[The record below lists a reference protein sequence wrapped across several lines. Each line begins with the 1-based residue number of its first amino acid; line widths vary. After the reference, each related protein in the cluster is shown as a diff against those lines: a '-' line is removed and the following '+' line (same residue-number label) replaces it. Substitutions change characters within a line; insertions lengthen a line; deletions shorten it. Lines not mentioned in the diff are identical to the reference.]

1 MSAEVAVGTNIVGVR
16 ARTFVS
22 FDKKDRCMST
32 TMKNDI
38 EEQKTPA
45 LTITDLRQLDDND
58 LVALFQEGKEVT
70 FQLLVERHQQRIRN
84 LLYSIFH
91 EKDLAD
97 DIAQEVFIKAYR
109 ALPRF
114 RFESSFYTW
123 LYRIAIN
130 KSRDEMRHR
139 KLQRFFSFEQLDEGA
154 EAEIQ
159 ARIAT
164 QPHTNDDQE
173 IVALGL
179 KLVPEPFKTAVILR
193 DIEGLPYEEIAEV
206 LQCELGTVKSR
217 IARGRAMLRKVLK
230 PLLEEP
236 RL

>member
-1 MSAEVAVGTNIVGVR
+1 MNSELALSNGIVGVR

-22 FDKKDRCMST
+22 FDRKKEGMNT
-32 TMKNDI
+32 TMKNDT
-38 EEQKTPA
+38 EKPPA
-45 LTITDLRQLDDND
+45 LTLSELRQLGDYE
-58 LVALFQEGKEVT
+58 LVERFQQGNELS
-70 FQLLVERHQQRIRN
+70 FQLLVERYQNRIRN
-84 LLYSIFH
+84 LVYSIFRDH
-91 EKDLAD
+91 ALAD

-109 ALPRF
+109 ALPSF
-114 RFESSFYTW
+114 RYESSFYTW

-139 KLQRFFSFEQLDEGA
+139 KLQRFFSLEQLDEGA

-164 QPHTNDDQE
+164 QPRNTDDQE

-179 KLVPEPFKTAVILR
+179 KLVPEPFKSAVILR
-193 DIEGLPYEEIAEV
+193 DIEGMPYEEIAEI

-217 IARGRAMLRKVLK
+217 IARGRAMLRKALK

-236 RL
+236 HL